1 MDVVEIA
8 PGLWRWVAYHDS
20 WKADVG
26 CVYCET
32 DDGVVLVD
40 PLVPADEAEHFWQA
54 LDSDVERVGGS
65 VHILLTV
72 FWHVRSTAEVVGR
85 YGARART
92 WVPTTARAPVARRI
106 GTVTDPFRPG
116 DPLPGGIGSHRTIR
130 RTEVVYWLPQHR
142 ALVPGDVLLGANGR
156 GLQLCPDSWLPEKS
170 SRDDLA
176 RSLRPLLDLP
186 IERVL
191 VSHGEPV
198 LTGGGGALAAA
209 LRSP

>member
-1 MDVVEIA
+1 VDVVEIE

-32 DDGVVLVD
+32 EEGVVLVD
-40 PLVPADEAEHFWQA
+40 PLVPADETERFWRA
-54 LDSDVERVGGS
+54 LDRDVERCGGR
-65 VHILLTV
+65 VHVLLTV
-72 FWHVRSTAEVVGR
+72 FWHVRSTAGVVDR
-85 YGARART
+85 YDART

-106 GTVTDPFRPG
+106 GDVTDPFRPG
-116 DPLPGGIGSHRTIR
+116 DRLPGGIEAYRTAR
-130 RTEVVYWLPQHR
+130 RTEVVYRIPEHR
-142 ALVPGDVLLGANGR
+142 ALVPGDVLLGADG
-156 GLQLCPDSWLPEKS
+156 GLRLCPESWLPAKS
-170 SRDDLA
+170 SREDLA

-198 LTGGGGALAAA
+198 LRGGRQALAAA
-209 LRSP
+209 LTI